1 MTVPVPTP
9 APTFQ
14 VKALHPYVAKRP
26 QELSFGEGEVILVTK
41 KDSSG
46 WWDAEL
52 KGKKGVIPG
61 TFVQDYTPS
70 TAAPPVP
77 VPPVPVPVAVPV
89 PASSSTSKRQCSFDV
104 FFVVN
109 VIFSL
114 PGALTKVGVEFNGES
129 RALKLA
135 LTSLEGVVTSL
146 REKLSITSPI
156 TVQYFD
162 PDLEKYV
169 LLEDVEDLP
178 KEKIQFK
185 VVAQALS
192 WWSWAPD
199 ASWSVKGYAAT
210 PYHSL
215 LVKEGSHIHQPAALD
230 KFKDAAR
237 WLGFNPDQAHKIFA
251 ISNHTLLTNFDNY
264 RSTLQGKHRA
274 SGALFKK
281 SDWISLPQS
290 EQRKVFLDWFLTSAG
305 KFEWNNDP
313 AKPKC
318 VPMLQGTSKGA
329 VWQICQQGFGVV
341 ATTDDGFYGRGV
353 YFTSK
358 LSYAANYAQQSG
370 GDGKVFLLSLVNAG
384 NTFPVIEHPEQP
396 GSLLGQA
403 CRPGY
408 QSHFTIV
415 DSPDHTQA
423 FPTKYAVIDD
433 ATTADELVVFDHA
446 QAVPVFVFYVK

>member
-1 MTVPVPTP
+1 LFKITLFPLSLLCLCLCPSLCLL
-9 APTFQ
+9 FLQQ
-14 VKALHPYVAKRP
+14 VSASV
-26 QELSFGEGEVILVTK
+26 LS
-41 KDSSG
+41 
-46 WWDAEL
+46 
-52 KGKKGVIPG
+52 
-61 TFVQDYTPS
+61 
-70 TAAPPVP
+70 
-77 VPPVPVPVAVPV
+77 
-89 PASSSTSKRQCSFDV
+89 DV
-104 FFVVN
+104 FLIVN

-114 PGALTKVGVEFNGES
+114 TGALTKVGVEFNGES

-146 REKLSITSPI
+146 REKLSITSPF
-156 TVQYFD
+156 TVQYYD
-162 PDLEKYV
+162 EVVKKYV
-169 LLEDVEDLP
+169 LLEDVEEL
-178 KEKIQFK
+178 KEGVSLK
-185 VVAQALS
+185 VVTQALS

-199 ASWSVKGYAAT
+199 ASWSAKGYATT

-215 LVKEGSHIHQPAALD
+215 LVKEGSHIHHTAALD
-230 KFKDAAR
+230 KFKDVAR
-237 WLGFNPDQAHKIFA
+237 WLGFNPDQASKIFA
-251 ISNHTLLTNFDNY
+251 ISNSSLLINFDNY
-264 RSTLQGKHRA
+264 RLTLEGKHRA

-281 SDWISLPQS
+281 SDWTSLDES

-318 VPMLQGTSKGA
+318 VLMLQGTSEGA

-384 NTFPVIEHPEQP
+384 NTFPVTEHPEQA
-396 GSLLGQA
+396 GSLLGHA

-415 DSPDHTQA
+415 DSTDYTKA
-423 FPTKYAVIDD
+423 FPTRSASVN
-433 ATTADELVVFDHA
+433 AASTADELVTFESA
-446 QAVPVFVFYVK
+446 QAVPLFVFYVK